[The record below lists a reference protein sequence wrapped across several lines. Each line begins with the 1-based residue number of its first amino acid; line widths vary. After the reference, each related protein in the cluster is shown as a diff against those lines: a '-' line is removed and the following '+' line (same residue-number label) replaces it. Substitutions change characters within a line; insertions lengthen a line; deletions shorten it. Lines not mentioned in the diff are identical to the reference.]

1 MDRLCLATQTL
12 QVLIHRISKLS
23 AYLWKKR
30 IEIMLIKLVFRLKV
44 DYLVYYLGRY
54 IPVSSEG
61 FHLRFS

>member
-1 MDRLCLATQTL
+1 MSSDSNIANCNRS
-12 QVLIHRISKLS
+12 HKNKLS
-23 AYLWKKR
+23 AYLSHKQ